1 LTVISGK
8 RKGDGMIT
16 DADDFQTIHD
26 EYRPKIYRYLCRLV
40 GEADAEDL
48 AQEVFVKVDKALQ
61 GFRGKSSLSTW
72 VYRIAT
78 NAALDR
84 LRTRSSSKGELGLSS
99 EGELEVKDK
108 DTWTGEEKPSLE
120 TSLIRKEMN
129 DCIRSIVDSLPANYR
144 TVIALGEVE
153 GFTNAEIAEILGISL
168 DAVKIRLHRARARL
182 KAELEK
188 NCTFYRDERNELSC
202 DRATPS
208 LKFLDK

>member
-1 LTVISGK
+1 MSTGV
-8 RKGDGMIT
+8 
-16 DADDFQTIHD
+16 DDFQTIHD
-26 EYRPKIYRYLCRLV
+26 EYWPKIVRYLGRLV
-40 GEADAEDL
+40 GENDAEDL
-48 AQEVFVKVDKALQ
+48 AQEVFIRIGKALQ

-72 VYRIAT
+72 IYRIAT

-84 LRTRSSSKGELGLSS
+84 LRNRSSSKGELEGLSS

-129 DCIRSIVDSLPANYR
+129 DCIRSIIDILPANYR
-144 TVIALGEVE
+144 TVIALCEVE

-182 KAELEK
+182 KAELQK
-188 NCTFYRDERNELSC
+188 NCDFYRDERNELSC

-208 LKFLDK
+208 LKFLEK